1 MIQNRRRKQLVW
13 LTEVG
18 AVHMR
23 CRFFRAIAGIVSVLL
38 LAGTPIQADPVTMS
52 DVIQLIG
59 GQRNSME
66 LRFRG
71 LPEEGTS
78 VPGASTSI
86 LAGVAVSSDQPQSAV
101 QTIPQGDVD
110 VTICDCGEILVAGGG
125 LPKWPLLFL
134 TAIPFFFPHDKDNP
148 DVPPFQ
154 APTPPPPGIVTP
166 PPQTPIPE
174 PASLLLF
181 GSGLVAFGAV
191 LRRRYA
197 GMKLAAR
204 VDAIEEAN
212 RDET

>member
-1 MIQNRRRKQLVW
+1 
-13 LTEVG
+13 
-18 AVHMR
+18 MR
-23 CRFFRAIAGIVSVLL
+23 CRVFRAITGIVGVLL
-38 LAGTPIQADPVTMS
+38 LASTPIHADPVTMS
-52 DVIQLIG
+52 DVIQIIG
-59 GQRNSME
+59 SYQNSLE
-66 LRFRG
+66 LRLRS
-71 LPEEGTS
+71 LPQADTS

-86 LAGVAVSSDQPQSAV
+86 QDGVVVSSDQPQSV
-101 QTIPQGDVD
+101 VNLPRGDVE

-125 LPKWPLLFL
+125 FPKWPLLFL
-134 TAIPFFFPHDKDNP
+134 TAIPFFFPDDDDNP
-148 DVPPFQ
+148 DVPPIT
-154 APTPPPPGIVTP
+154 PPGPPPPGIVT

-204 VDAIEEAN
+204 VDATEEAN

>member
-1 MIQNRRRKQLVW
+1 
-13 LTEVG
+13 
-18 AVHMR
+18 MR
-23 CRFFRAIAGIVSVLL
+23 CRVFRAIAGIVSVLL
-38 LAGTPIQADPVTMS
+38 LAGTPIHADPVVMS
-52 DVIQLIG
+52 DVIQIMGSYQSSL
-59 GQRNSME
+59 E
-66 LRFRG
+66 LRLRS
-71 LPEEGTS
+71 LPQTETS
-78 VPGASTSI
+78 LPGVSTSM

-101 QTIPQGDVD
+101 STIPQGDVE

-125 LPKWPLLFL
+125 VPKWPLLFL

-148 DVPPFQ
+148 DVPPIT
-154 APTPPPPGIVTP
+154 PPGPPPPGIVT

-204 VDAIEEAN
+204 VDVTEEAN

>member
-1 MIQNRRRKQLVW
+1 
-13 LTEVG
+13 
-18 AVHMR
+18 MR
-23 CRFFRAIAGIVSVLL
+23 CRVFRAIAGIVSVVL

-59 GQRNSME
+59 GNQNSME
-66 LRFRG
+66 LRLRG
-71 LPEEGTS
+71 LPQEGTS

-101 QTIPQGDVD
+101 RTIPQGDVE

-125 LPKWPLLFL
+125 FPKWPLLFL
-134 TAIPFFFPHDKDNP
+134 TAIPFFFPHDKDIP
-148 DVPPFQ
+148 DVPPIT
-154 APTPPPPGIVTP
+154 PPGPPPPGIVT

-204 VDAIEEAN
+204 VDATEEAN

>member
-1 MIQNRRRKQLVW
+1 
-13 LTEVG
+13 
-18 AVHMR
+18 MR
-23 CRFFRAIAGIVSVLL
+23 CRVFRAIAGIVSVVL
-38 LAGTPIQADPVTMS
+38 LAGMPIQADPVTMS

-59 GQRNSME
+59 GNQNSME

-71 LPEEGTS
+71 LPQEGTS
-78 VPGASTSI
+78 LPGASTSI

-101 QTIPQGDVD
+101 RTIPQGDVE

-125 LPKWPLLFL
+125 FPKWPLLFL
-134 TAIPFFFPHDKDNP
+134 TAIPFFFPHDKDIP
-148 DVPPFQ
+148 DVPPIT
-154 APTPPPPGIVTP
+154 PPGPPPPGIVTP
-166 PPQTPIPE
+166 PQTPIPE
-174 PASLLLF
+174 PTSLLLF

-204 VDAIEEAN
+204 VDATEEAN

>member
-1 MIQNRRRKQLVW
+1 
-13 LTEVG
+13 
-18 AVHMR
+18 MR
-23 CRFFRAIAGIVSVLL
+23 CRVFRAIAGIVSVVL

-59 GQRNSME
+59 GDRNSME

-78 VPGASTSI
+78 VPEASTSI
-86 LAGVAVSSDQPQSAV
+86 LAGVAISSDQSQSAV
-101 QTIPQGDVD
+101 HTVPQGDVE
-110 VTICDCGEILVAGGG
+110 VTICDCGEILVAGG

-134 TAIPFFFPHDKDNP
+134 TAIPFFFPHDKDKP
-148 DVPPFQ
+148 DVPPFPP
-154 APTPPPPGIVTP
+154 PTPPPPGIVT

-204 VDAIEEAN
+204 IDATREAN
-212 RDET
+212 RRET